1 MKTVTSS
8 SPKAKKV
15 SKRTKQTPIAPAPA
29 PIAPAPA
36 PTPAPAE
43 TFSREDLNMIA
54 SSAFKSIY
62 KLENEGFF
70 DSVECNH
77 KHGIPG
83 KFLFHFIEELPEN
96 LWRGIRPTE
105 QAIKKFYRDLDSEL
119 V

>member
-1 MKTVTSS
+1 MKTGTSS

-15 SKRTKQTPIAPAPA
+15 SKRIKQTPIAPAPA
-29 PIAPAPA
+29 AAPVPIA
-36 PTPAPAE
+36 PAPAE

-54 SSAFKSIY
+54 SLAFKSVY

-77 KHGIPG
+77 KRGIPG
-83 KFLFHFIEELPEN
+83 KFLFHFMEDLPEN

-105 QAIKKFYRDLDSEL
+105 QAIKKFYRDLGSDL

>member
-1 MKTVTSS
+1 MKTATSS
-8 SPKAKKV
+8 TPKAKKV

-29 PIAPAPA
+29 PAPV
-36 PTPAPAE
+36 APAE
-43 TFSREDLNMIA
+43 TFSIEDLNMIA

-62 KLENEGFF
+62 KLEDEGFF

-77 KHGIPG
+77 KRGIPG
-83 KFLFHFIEELPEN
+83 KFLFHFMEELPEN